1 MAMTWKSATF
11 KKSPQNGRFV
21 VKGSKASAGGPKLSG
36 TTDAKR
42 PASAKGKSWSVAKNG
57 GSTPAKGLG
66 EVKRATAQAVAR
78 YQDAMSGVILE
89 AKKIAEER
97 RETLDSIKDPEL
109 KRSAAR

>member
-1 MAMTWKSATF
+1 MTWKSTTF

-21 VKGSKASAGGPKLSG
+21 VKGSKASAGGGPTIGGKA
-36 TTDAKR
+36 D
-42 PASAKGKSWSVAKNG
+42 ASAPADPKGKGWSVSRDG
-57 GSTPAKGLG
+57 GSIPPKGLG
-66 EVKRATAQAVAR
+66 EVKLATAQAVAK
-78 YQDAMSGVILE
+78 YKGAMSGVVLE

>member
-1 MAMTWKSATF
+1 MSWKSTTF

-21 VKGSKASAGGPKLSG
+21 VKGSKASASDPA
-36 TTDAKR
+36 TNADA
-42 PASAKGKSWSVAKNG
+42 PAGAKGNAWAVAKDG
-57 GSTPAKGLG
+57 GSTTAKGLG
-66 EVKRATAQAVAR
+66 EVKRATAQAVAK
-78 YQDAMSGVILE
+78 YQGAMSGVVLE